1 MTTIIVI
8 GRYCLYVPTK
18 RKAYHGC
25 SIRVGTEE
33 EIKRTGHSTPAIRA
47 ISEIGAH
54 QYYFPRSLMFVLDMY
69 MYKYLYK

>member
-1 MTTIIVI
+1 MTSIVI
-8 GRYCLYVPTK
+8 GRYCLYIPTN
-18 RKAYHGC
+18 RKSLHGC

-33 EIKRTGHSTPAIRA
+33 EIKRTGHSTPAVRA

-54 QYYFPRSLMFVLDMY
+54 QHRFPRSLMFVLDIY

>member
-1 MTTIIVI
+1 MTAIIII

-33 EIKRTGHSTPAIRA
+33 EIKRTGHSTPAVRA
-47 ISEIGAH
+47 ILETGAH
-54 QYYFPRSLMFVLDMY
+54 QHCSVIFDVVLDMY
-69 MYKYLYK
+69 MYVYLYK